1 LSASLLKLKL
11 RGLPTALALTLLLS
25 IVSLV
30 LSFLLPALS
39 SSHYYQDSLNLL
51 RRDARR
57 IKSEFAQA
65 VSALDQKR
73 ASLAGASFPGAAKA
87 AWTRLRDVPLNKDT
101 EGVEY
106 YDGEG
111 RLTAWFGSVLDLEQL
126 FKDKSAAFP
135 PAGQKAF
142 IVKSRASAYLVS
154 VQDIPSGGRLAF
166 FRLLA
171 YDPQFKSPYLEEY
184 QFLGRLLPPRGEVD
198 YWDFRE
204 DVSGFEKIFARHQDE
219 FIGQPRLKDEVQS
232 LIFPLR
238 LNPQHILATVSLNAP
253 SQKAYVSSVKETWLF
268 VFHLSFLVTLI
279 LMLSFLGW
287 RFFSSP
293 GPNVLLAAGFI
304 LSVLVFRIGIFSL
317 SRLPAARSLPAFS
330 PASSSFFSI
339 SFLTRSPAD
348 TFASAVCLLL
358 VLLAVG
364 HSVRRR
370 VRERT
375 RPAAIAPTVLAGAA
389 ASFLSLEFSLLL
401 ERFMAALVM
410 NTNLNLLKFSFSASF
425 LFLLL
430 SVFALLLSVFYVVWL
445 MLGSAA
451 ALRPGKWPAPVS
463 FLAGA
468 VVFVAFQ
475 PHLDLAALVLVWAPV
490 LITLVPASRPRV
502 LSLARARF
510 AGLCLAALWIVFSL
524 NLHTGHRNKD
534 LLQESLKN
542 TILSQEVWA
551 DFFLEG
557 SFPELERQ
565 SPALLAGLKKPA
577 DPDLA
582 HNLWEKTL
590 LARFNWYSSLEIL
603 DPEGAVLSRFS
614 LNLPKIFQ
622 PSAAPSPSRDWSLY
636 HTTMTS
642 LGKEKDFLV
651 AYKDWFEG
659 ESYRGRTILSASLD
673 FEMLPFLYSANPYF
687 ELLRAHSLPS
697 LQPFDVRFAVFDP
710 EGQIVFNPYKVTSG
724 LPADLVTRIQA
735 SPAGVWSRWAD
746 KEARFRGFF
755 FAAGK
760 RFYALLLPVKGVV
773 SYAVEFLRLFFFGLA
788 VLGLP
793 LLLRTALFRRDRFR
807 QYFWSFSNRV
817 YAAFVAV
824 ALVPLLLFTF
834 STRSFFARIFS
845 QQFADEA
852 EIHANFARN
861 VMEDYFY
868 FQQEERRTPQAP
880 PEDLVL
886 WISTTIGNDVNLY
899 QDGRLVYSSRAEFF
913 DSGLLP
919 ELIDGETYYSLVAVR
934 NPLATQRRT
943 IGDFSFHTLTIPYS
957 RADSLFLISLPFPFE
972 QQDISAATAVLLE
985 FLIFLFAFVLALV
998 VVFARGIRTM
1008 IVAPIRKLLAATRE
1022 AGRGNLDIA
1031 LDYKP
1036 NDEMKIL
1043 MDGFNAMV
1051 RNLKQHQ
1058 RDLAEMSQKAAWAEM
1073 ARKVAHE
1080 IKNPLTPIQLSAEH
1094 LLRVYADRRGDFERA
1109 LKESAAYI
1117 ISEVENL
1124 RKIAQEFLESS
1135 REAPLHK
1142 ELVDLREVIQETLA
1156 PYKNMLSDRIAIHE
1170 TYEGLQPIYLGDRS
1184 RLKMAVRNII
1194 INAIES
1200 IQGPGE
1206 IRLSVRRSE
1215 GVLTVEVQD
1224 TGPGMAPE
1232 VLQRIFEPQFSTKAA
1247 GAGLG
1252 LPIAKKIIE
1261 DHGGSIRIESR
1272 PGRGTAVFLLLPA
1285 A

>member
-1 LSASLLKLKL
+1 MSASLLKKKP
-11 RGLPTALALTLLLS
+11 RGLPAALIAAGFLS
-25 IVSLV
+25 VVSLG
-30 LSFLLPALS
+30 LSLLLPALS
-39 SSHYYQDSLNLL
+39 SSHYYQDSLSLL

-57 IKSEFAQA
+57 IKAEFTQA
-65 VSALDQKR
+65 VSSLDKKR
-73 ASLAGASFPGAAKA
+73 ASLAGTSFPSEAKA
-87 AWTRLRDVPLNKDT
+87 VWSRLKDIALNKDI

-106 YDGEG
+106 YSGDG
-111 RLTAWFGSVLDLEQL
+111 RLTAWFGSVLDLEPL
-126 FKDKSAAFP
+126 FQDKTAAFP
-135 PAGQKAF
+135 PAGRKAF
-142 IVKSRASAYLVS
+142 ILKSRASAYLVA
-154 VQDIPSGGRLAF
+154 VQDVPSGGRLAF
-166 FRLLA
+166 FRLMA

-184 QFLGRLLPPRGEVD
+184 QFLSPLLPPGGEVD
-198 YWDFRE
+198 YWDYRE

-238 LNPQHILATVSLNAP
+238 LGPKQILATVSMNAP
-253 SQKAYVSSVKETWLF
+253 SQQAYVSSVKETWLLI
-268 VFHLSFLVTLI
+268 FHLSFLVTFVL
-279 LMLSFLGW
+279 LLAFLGW

-293 GPNVLLAAGFI
+293 GPKIFLAAAFI
-304 LSVLVFRIGIFSL
+304 LAVLVWRVGVFSL
-317 SRLPAARSLPAFS
+317 SRLPAVRSLSPFS
-330 PASSSFFSI
+330 PASSSFFSA

-348 TFASAVCLLL
+348 TFASAVCLLFI
-358 VLLAVG
+358 LLTVG
-364 HSVRRR
+364 HSIRRR

-375 RPAAIAPTVLAGAA
+375 RPAAVVPAFLAGAA
-389 ASFLSLEFSLLL
+389 AAFLSLELYLLL

-410 NTNLNLLKFSFSASF
+410 NTNLNFLGFSFGVSF

-430 SVFALLLSVFYVVWL
+430 SVFALLLSVFFAVWL
-445 MLGSAA
+445 MLASAA
-451 ALRPGKWPAPVS
+451 ALHPGRWPGPAS
-463 FLAGA
+463 LLAGA
-468 VVFVAFQ
+468 AIFFAVRPLPDIAS
-475 PHLDLAALVLVWAPV
+475 LVLVLGPV
-490 LITLVPASRPRV
+490 LVALVPAFRPRI
-502 LSLARARF
+502 LSLARVRF
-510 AGLCLAALWIVFSL
+510 AGLCLAALWIGFSL
-524 NLHTGHRNKD
+524 NLHTDQRNKA
-534 LLQESLKN
+534 LLQDSLKN

-557 SFPELERQ
+557 SFPEIERQ
-565 SPALLAGLKKPA
+565 SPALLAGFKKPV

-582 HNLWEKTL
+582 RTLWEKTL

-651 AYKDWFEG
+651 AYKDWYEG
-659 ESYRGRTILSASLD
+659 DAYRGRTILSASLD

-697 LQPFDVRFAVFDP
+697 VHPFDVRFAVFDP
-710 EGQIVFNPYKVTSG
+710 EGQIVFNPYKVTAG
-724 LPADLVTRIQA
+724 LPADLVARIQA

-746 KEARFRGFF
+746 KKSGFHGFF

-760 RFYALLLPVKGVV
+760 RFYALLLPVKGFV
-773 SYAVEFLRLFFFGLA
+773 SYAVEFLKLFFIGLA
-788 VLGLP
+788 ALGLP
-793 LLLRTALFRRDRFR
+793 LLLRTALFQRDKFR
-807 QYFWSFSNRV
+807 QYFLSFSNRV

-824 ALVPLLLFTF
+824 ALIPLLLFTF
-834 STRSFFARIFS
+834 STRSFFSRIFS

-868 FQQEERRTPQAP
+868 FQQEERRSPQAP

-899 QDGRLVYSSRAEFF
+899 QDGRLAFSSRAEFF

-919 ELIDGETYYSLVAVR
+919 ELIDGETYYNLVVVR

-972 QQDISAATAVLLE
+972 QQDISTATAELLE
-985 FLIFLFAFVLALV
+985 FLIFLFAFVIALV

-1008 IVAPIRKLLAATRE
+1008 IVAPIQKLLAATRE
-1022 AGRGNLDIA
+1022 AGRGNLDIT

-1036 NDEMKIL
+1036 NDEMKTL

-1080 IKNPLTPIQLSAEH
+1080 IKNPLTPIQLSVEH
-1094 LLRVYADRRGDFERA
+1094 LLRVYADRRGDFDRA

-1135 REAPLHK
+1135 KEAPLHK
-1142 ELVDLREVIQETLA
+1142 ELVDVREVIQETLA
-1156 PYKNMLSDRIAIHE
+1156 PYKNMLSERIMIQE
-1170 TYEGLQPIYLGDRS
+1170 TYEGLPPICLGDRS

-1194 INAIES
+1194 INALES
-1200 IQGPGE
+1200 IPGSGE
-1206 IRLSVRRSE
+1206 IRLTVRRSE
-1215 GVLTVEVQD
+1215 GALTIDVQD
-1224 TGPGMAPE
+1224 TGQGMAPD
-1232 VLQRIFEPQFSTKAA
+1232 VLQRIFEPQFSTKAT

-1272 PGRGTAVFLLLPA
+1272 PGLGTEVFILLPA